1 MAGLRACA
9 PTAIVL
15 LPMDS
20 RSRNTIAVLGVTQ
33 IVSWGTLYYA
43 FAIVARDIERALGL
57 RPELVFGAFSWCLLV
72 AGLAA
77 TPAGILIDR
86 HGGRLVMAAG
96 SLLCGAGFMLL
107 SRAEGPISY
116 FLAWTVLGVAMSGV
130 LYEAAFATITHL
142 FGAGARRAISTL
154 TLFGGFASTVFW
166 PLTLKLSGMAGWRN
180 TYLLYG
186 LVQLLL
192 CLPLHLLL
200 AGRPQAPVHAAAR
213 PANTDFSLRQALR
226 HPAFWHLAFAF
237 SANSFIFSALS
248 VHLIPILH
256 GLGHPLATVVLMAAL
271 IGPMQVAG
279 RVAEMTF
286 ARHLRPQTVGKLCF
300 AMLPGALLALLFF
313 GRQQSA
319 MAVFCILYGLSNG
332 ILTIVRGTVPQLL
345 FGTRNYGAISGA
357 LSGPSL
363 LAKAAGPLAV
373 AAIIQAVASP
383 TLLFA
388 SLLACSVASLGFF
401 LLAVRVGHASAVT
414 L

>member
-1 MAGLRACA
+1 MPSSPRK
-9 PTAIVL
+9 
-15 LPMDS
+15 
-20 RSRNTIAVLGVTQ
+20 TIAILALTQ
-33 IVSWGTLYYA
+33 LVSWGTLYYA

-86 HGGRLVMAAG
+86 HGGRLVMATG
-96 SLLCGAGFMLL
+96 SLLCGAGFILL
-107 SRAEGPISY
+107 SRAQGPWSY
-116 FLAWTVLGVAMSGV
+116 FLAWSVLGVAMSGV

-142 FGAGARRAISTL
+142 FGPGSRRAISTL

-166 PLTLKLSGMAGWRN
+166 PLTLKISGQAGWRD

-200 AGRPQAPVHAAAR
+200 DSRPPAPAHAAAR
-213 PANTDFSLRQALR
+213 PAGTDFSLRQALR
-226 HPAFWHLAFAF
+226 HPAFWHLALAF

-248 VHLIPILH
+248 VHLIPILN
-256 GLGHPLATVVLMAAL
+256 GLGHPMARVVLMAAL

-286 ARHLRPQTVGKLCF
+286 ARHVRPQTVGKLCF
-300 AMLPGALLALLFF
+300 AMLPAALLALLFF
-313 GRQQSA
+313 GREQLA

-345 FGTRNYGAISGA
+345 FGSRNYGAISGA

-373 AAIIQAVASP
+373 AAVIGLHASP
-383 TLLFA
+383 PVLFGLLLAFSLA
-388 SLLACSVASLGFF
+388 SLCLF
-401 LLAVRVGHASAVT
+401 LLAVRAQHPPRPSTASET
-414 L
+414 P